1 MAVTRR
7 FFLKSSG
14 IAMASLATAPSFL
27 KRTALAQTPAAAGK
41 DRPIIVAIFQRGAMD
56 GISAVIPFGDKN
68 YYSVRPQI
76 AVPQPKSGNT
86 DGAIDL
92 DGYFG
97 LHPALAP
104 FKPIYDEG
112 HLAIVHAVGSPDNTR
127 SHFDAQDYMEAA
139 TPGNKG
145 TADGWLNR
153 YMQAKKDA
161 KATPF
166 RAVSFTANLPR
177 TLLGPA
183 PAIAMT
189 NISDFG
195 VRAGQGNGQVAKG
208 FEELYSQGL
217 SDVLHGTGKEAFEA
231 VKMLKKANPA
241 QYAAANGANY
251 PRSQFGQALLQI
263 AQLIKSDLGVEVAF
277 TDVGGWDT
285 HANQGSSRGQLAN
298 RLQDFSQGIA
308 ALYKDLGDRMRNV
321 VILTM
326 TEFGRTIRQNGS
338 GGTDHGHASVVF
350 ALGGPVTGGKV
361 YGKWPGLAVEQ
372 LYEGRD
378 LALTTDFRDV
388 FSEIA
393 SRHLGA
399 SNLGAIF
406 PGFSPNPLNFRGF
419 IRG

>member
-14 IAMASLATAPSFL
+14 VALASFAAAPSFL
-27 KRTALAQTPAAAGK
+27 KRVALAQTYAGASK
-41 DRPIIVAIFQRGAMD
+41 DRPIIIAIFQRGAMD
-56 GISAVIPFGDKN
+56 GISAVVPFGDRS
-68 YYSVRPQI
+68 YASVRPQI
-76 AVPQPKSGNT
+76 AIPDPRASSADT
-86 DGAIDL
+86 ALDL
-92 DGYFG
+92 DGFFG
-97 LHPALAP
+97 LHPALSP
-104 FKPIYDEG
+104 FKPIWDSG

-127 SHFDAQDYMEAA
+127 SHFDAQDYMESA

-145 TADGWLNR
+145 TSDGWLNR
-153 YMQAKKDA
+153 YLQVRRDA

-177 TLLGPA
+177 TLLGTA

-189 NISDFG
+189 NIADFG
-195 VRAGQGNGQVAKG
+195 VRAGQGNGEVAKG
-208 FEELYSQGL
+208 FEELYSQSLG
-217 SDVLHGTGKEAFEA
+217 DALHGTGKEAFEA
-231 VKMLKKANPA
+231 VKMLKRANPQ
-241 QYAAANGANY
+241 QYTAANGAAY
-251 PRSQFGQALLQI
+251 PRSPFGNALLQI

-285 HANQGSSRGQLAN
+285 HANQGSARGQLAN
-298 RLQDFSQGIA
+298 RFQDLSQGIA

-338 GGTDHGHASVVF
+338 GGTDHGHASCLFV
-350 ALGGPVTGGKV
+350 AGGPVKGGKV
-361 YGKWPGLAVEQ
+361 YGKWPGLATEQ

-388 FSEIA
+388 FGEVA
-393 SRHLGA
+393 ARHMGA
-399 SNLGAIF
+399 TNVNAIF
-406 PGFSPNPLNFRGF
+406 PGYTPSPANFRGF